1 MGGKTNESEAV
12 FEGNWPHP
20 EEHGKQDIY
29 INNQHPH
36 NGSVLEEDRRSPNR
50 KQNGQFA
57 QKQVTGHPPQ
67 RIDTNQGQAG

>member
-36 NGSVLEEDRRSPNR
+36 NGSVDAQISRKTDGHQIVNKMDNLLRNR
-50 KQNGQFA
+50 LRAIHLNE
-57 QKQVTGHPPQ
+57 
-67 RIDTNQGQAG
+67 